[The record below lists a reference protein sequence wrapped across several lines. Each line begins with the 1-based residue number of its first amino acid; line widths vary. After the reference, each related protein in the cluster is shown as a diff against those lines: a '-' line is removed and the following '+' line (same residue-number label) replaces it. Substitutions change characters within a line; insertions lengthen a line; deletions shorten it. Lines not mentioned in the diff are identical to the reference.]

1 MVLKKKKFFRQKENA
16 TRGNLEYQEYRI
28 NGKYIKRLFFPLE
41 FFKIRIQVKPK
52 ILILPDG
59 ILMYLDVTHKTTTI

>member
-1 MVLKKKKFFRQKENA
+1 M
-16 TRGNLEYQEYRI
+16 EYQEYRI